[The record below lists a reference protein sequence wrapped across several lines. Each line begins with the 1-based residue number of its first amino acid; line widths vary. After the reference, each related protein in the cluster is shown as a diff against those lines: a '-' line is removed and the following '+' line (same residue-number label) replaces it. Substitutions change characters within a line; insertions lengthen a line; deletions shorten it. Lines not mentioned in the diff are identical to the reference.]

1 MPLRYTYL
9 VLCLLGIVI
18 PYAQFFPYALE
29 NGLDLMLFA
38 HDLFASRVSSFLA
51 WNGIIAALAL
61 FVFILVEG
69 RRVNMRNLWLPV
81 LGTFFVGVS
90 FGLPLFLYMRELK
103 LGQPARP
110 L

>member
-9 VLCLLGIVI
+9 ALCLLGILI
-18 PYAQFFPYALE
+18 PYAQFIPFVLE
-29 NGLDLMLFA
+29 NGLDLVLFV
-38 HDLFASRVSSFLA
+38 HELFASRVSSFLA
-51 WNGIIAALAL
+51 WDVIIAALAL

-103 LGQPARP
+103 LGQEEQ
-110 L
+110 